1 MPTQPA
7 RGWKWIFDCRDATG
21 EGELDTLLQQ
31 GCCSA
36 PILQSPAI
44 FLQQAISDFVI
55 CGLGRHA
62 IAVGAA
68 HARTKRNASTCRNL
82 PIAKCYP
89 VPADLCKQAP
99 GHLQV
104 IIIWVSVAEK
114 LDYAHLDFNQQSQ
127 LCWNQEFGT
136 SLPMRSMSNNGWT
149 CST

>member
-1 MPTQPA
+1 M
-7 RGWKWIFDCRDATG
+7 FDCRDATG

-36 PILQSPAI
+36 PILQSTAI

-55 CGLGRHA
+55 CGLGRQA

-104 IIIWVSVAEK
+104 IIIPGDCDDHWLETETLATAIDFSVFSSLTSSRQA
-114 LDYAHLDFNQQSQ
+114 F
-127 LCWNQEFGT
+127 EFLLVANGF
-136 SLPMRSMSNNGWT
+136 SRSA
-149 CST
+149 